1 MSPVVCR
8 RIIYVICVCL
18 LIVVWLFCFCFACIR
33 PVSCVPNLA
42 VSLDCPFLIAL
53 SVFFSVYLG
62 ITGIADAYRSGNAG
76 EVIFRCNIAEN
87 DAK

>member
-1 MSPVVCR
+1 
-8 RIIYVICVCL
+8 
-18 LIVVWLFCFCFACIR
+18 
-33 PVSCVPNLA
+33 
-42 VSLDCPFLIAL
+42 
-53 SVFFSVYLG
+53 VFFSVYLG